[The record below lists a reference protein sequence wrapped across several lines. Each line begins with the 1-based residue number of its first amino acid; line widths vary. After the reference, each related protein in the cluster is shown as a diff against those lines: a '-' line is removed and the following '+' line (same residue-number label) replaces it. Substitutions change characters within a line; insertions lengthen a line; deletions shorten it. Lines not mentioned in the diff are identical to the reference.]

1 MDAVRARG
9 ILAGVILISLVST
22 AGIALPYPILSPLFL
37 TGEPT
42 PLTNYLGL
50 PPKLLLGILLA
61 LYPLGMLV
69 GGSIIGALSDRY
81 GRRRTLSI
89 TLGLAALGY
98 VATALAVVQESFP
111 LFALARLVTGFC
123 EGNIAVARAVA
134 LDLHPHVSRERAMAL
149 VYAASYAGW
158 LIGPLTGGYLAPL
171 GIDTVFYVA
180 ATAMALSMVV
190 IVVVLPRDRVAAGAG
205 AAPPKRLWD
214 AMREDN
220 SVHLLREPAI
230 ARMMGYHFLFTLG
243 LNTFYEM
250 YPLWLVEAQGQGSLE
265 IAWTT
270 VVVTAF
276 MIGTS
281 ALVVT
286 PVARSIGGERVVVWF
301 TVLLGLLLLMS
312 PLIEGV
318 GLYVGFACVGV
329 AIAFVNGAFPSLM
342 SARFGERGEG
352 RVMGLLV
359 TSFCLANVLMA
370 LGGSLLAMLNIHWP
384 MLLAGVLCLLA
395 AGWFVWVQ
403 KHAAGAAVE

>member
-69 GGSIIGALSDRY
+69 GGAIIGALSDRY
-81 GRRRTLSI
+81 GRRRALSV

-180 ATAMALSMVV
+180 AVAMGLSTLV
-190 IVVVLPRDRVAAGAG
+190 ILLVLPRERKGSAGAS
-205 AAPPKRLWD
+205 PPKRIWA

-220 SVHLLREPAI
+220 SVHLLRDPAI

-301 TVLLGLLLLMS
+301 TVMLGLLLMMA
-312 PLIEGV
+312 PLISGV
-318 GLYVGFACVGV
+318 GLYIGFASVGI

-395 AGWFVWVQ
+395 AAWFAWIQ
-403 KHAAGAAVE
+403 KRATGATAE